1 MKVTTVTAH
10 YERKKNLGNYNSMT
24 LSTWATVEL
33 ESDDTPAAALDY
45 AMALCRM
52 QLSEAHDS
60 IMAGDPPAPPYLL
73 MSRCAGNT
81 PRPADQPELVEDTEA
96 AQAARDTAGGLF
108 D

>member
-10 YERKKNLGNYNSMT
+10 YERKKNLGNYSSMT
-24 LSTWATVEL
+24 LSTWATVDL

-45 AMALCRM
+45 AMALCRV

-60 IMAGDPPAPPYLL
+60 IMAGDPPAVSVNVEMRGKHPP
-73 MSRCAGNT
+73 R
-81 PRPADQPELVEDTEA
+81 ADQPELVEDTEA
-96 AQAARDTAGGLF
+96 AQAARDTAAGLF